1 MKSFTTRTRANSGR
15 RLGVSVGIV
24 VVLSALLAPAAFGAP
39 ADAKR
44 AEAARL
50 QRQLQAEGERVSV
63 LDEQY
68 NKARLRLDQSQASLT
83 RANADLAHAN
93 AQIRALR
100 DRMAHAAIDS
110 YMHGGD
116 TTAISTLLRGTGDDV
131 VARRQYLQA
140 AAASS
145 RRTLDSLKA
154 AREDLTAVRERQRLA
169 STDARNALGDVEGT
183 RRDVARAIAAQQNS
197 LRKVNGEL
205 GELVKAE
212 QSRRDA
218 EAARRG
224 EAAAARK
231 GALPPIFGPAPNV
244 SKGAAAAVAEA
255 KRQLG
260 KPYVYGGSGPDS
272 FDCSGLVAWAWR
284 AGGVSMAHSAG
295 AQYRDFPHVPLSQL
309 QPGDI
314 VVFGSDLHHDGLYVG
329 GGQMIH
335 APQTGDVVRYASVFA
350 RSDAYG
356 ASRPG

>member
-1 MKSFTTRTRANSGR
+1 
-15 RLGVSVGIV
+15 VSVGIAL
-24 VVLSALLAPAAFGAP
+24 VLPVLLAPAVYGAP
-39 ADAKR
+39 IDSKR

-50 QRQLQAEGERVSV
+50 QRQLQAEAERVSV

-68 NKARLRLDQSQASLT
+68 NKARLRLDGTQASLT
-83 RANADLAHAN
+83 QANADLARAN
-93 AQIRALR
+93 AQIKTLR
-100 DRMAHAAIDS
+100 DRMANAAIDS

-116 TTAISTLLRGTGDDV
+116 TTAISTLLQGSGDDV

-140 AAASS
+140 AAASG
-145 RRTLDSLKA
+145 RRTLDALKA
-154 AREDLTAVRERQRLA
+154 AREDLTAVRERQRRA
-169 STDARNALGDVEGT
+169 SADARDALQGVDNS
-183 RRDVARAIAAQQNS
+183 RRDVTRALAAHQNS
-197 LRKVNGEL
+197 LKKVNGEL
-205 GELVKAE
+205 GALVSAE
-212 QSRRDA
+212 RARQEA

-224 EAAAARK
+224 EAAAAKR
-231 GALPPIFGPAPNV
+231 GIPPIFGPTPNV

-260 KPYVYGGSGPDS
+260 KPYVYGGAGPDS
-272 FDCSGLVAWAWR
+272 FDCSGLVMWSWR

-350 RSDAYG
+350 RSDVFG